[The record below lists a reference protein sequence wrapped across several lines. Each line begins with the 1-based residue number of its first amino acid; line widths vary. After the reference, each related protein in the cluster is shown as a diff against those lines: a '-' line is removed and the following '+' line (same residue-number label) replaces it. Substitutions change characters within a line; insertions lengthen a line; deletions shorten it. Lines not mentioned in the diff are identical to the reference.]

1 MDEVSR
7 DGISIDNARDSP
19 TCCMI
24 QRFFAVDF
32 ETVSHTAWVGFELM
46 IWFRLVIKTDL
57 PVSTSIVL
65 GLQVCATT
73 AN

>member
-1 MDEVSR
+1 
-7 DGISIDNARDSP
+7 
-19 TCCMI
+19 MI